1 MEVTASA
8 IIRDLDSHNLSVL
21 VKNEGIRSVDVSVQ
35 WYIELNSLQR
45 CISVTFYVAVN
56 DILKTLE
63 LIVILR
69 LIHINTDVTE
79 CAVAVRA
86 KWCEI
91 SFTLQRVL

>member
-1 MEVTASA
+1 M
-8 IIRDLDSHNLSVL
+8 L
-21 VKNEGIRSVDVSVQ
+21 VKNEGIRSVDVSLQ

-45 CISVTFYVAVN
+45 CTIISSFALMRTKYISIKFYVAVN

-63 LIVILR
+63 LIVISR
-69 LIHINTDVTE
+69 LIHINTHVTE

-91 SFTLQRVL
+91 SFTLQRVI